1 MADPSSSTTN
11 RLPKAKRSVFVDL
24 LATSHAIRRALPP
37 ANLRPSFVSK
47 LREELNANVEHARA
61 AFVHRQRRR
70 DIIRWTAIGAGLAVY
85 SLGVSVV
92 LIRMVRW
99 GLTRIRK
106 SSPSP
111 GS

>member
-1 MADPSSSTTN
+1 MADPSASKPN
-11 RLPKAKRSVFVDL
+11 RTVFADL
-24 LATSHAIRRALPP
+24 LATSHAIKRALPP
-37 ANLRPSFVSK
+37 AYLRPTFVSK

-61 AFVHRQRRR
+61 AFVHRKRRH

-85 SLGVSVV
+85 SLGVSVI

-99 GLTRIRK
+99 GLSRMRK
-106 SSPSP
+106 SSSSP